1 MSAPQSDLIA
11 AYLEERRG
19 YVARNLPERVKLV
32 DAELARLGYKVAPE
46 AAVQAPAPERATQ
59 PKPSRGRKAGA

>member
-46 AAVQAPAPERATQ
+46 AAVKAPAPERAAM
-59 PKPSRGRKAGA
+59 PKPTRGRKGSA

>member
-1 MSAPQSDLIA
+1 MSRHDDIIA
-11 AYLEERRG
+11 ALLEERRG

-32 DAELARLGYKVAPE
+32 DAELARMGHKAAPE
-46 AAVQAPAPERATQ
+46 AAVKAPAPERAAQ